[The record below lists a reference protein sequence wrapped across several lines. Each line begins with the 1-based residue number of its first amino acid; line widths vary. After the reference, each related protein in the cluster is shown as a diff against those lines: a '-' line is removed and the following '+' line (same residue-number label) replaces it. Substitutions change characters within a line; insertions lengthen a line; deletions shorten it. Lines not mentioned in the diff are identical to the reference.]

1 MSSSLFDGLTG
12 AKSGSG
18 GLGKDI
24 LLRAV
29 GAWMRGE
36 SPRDFL
42 KTIANAHPAFRQ
54 IDADDLEAEAHRLCK
69 ERGMDEGE
77 IGDQIKQF
85 LSKM

>member
-1 MSSSLFDGLTG
+1 MSSSLFDGLVG
-12 AKSGSG
+12 AKSGGS
-18 GLGKDI
+18 GLGTDI

-36 SPRDFL
+36 SPRDFMR
-42 KTIANAHPAFRQ
+42 TIANAHPAFRK

-77 IGDQIKQF
+77 LVDQIKQYI
-85 LSKM
+85 SKM